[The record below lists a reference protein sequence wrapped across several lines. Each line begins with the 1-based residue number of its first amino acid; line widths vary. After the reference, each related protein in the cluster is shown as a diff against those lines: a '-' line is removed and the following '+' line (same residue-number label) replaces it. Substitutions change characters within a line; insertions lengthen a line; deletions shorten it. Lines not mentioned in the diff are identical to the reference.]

1 MSSLTK
7 TQVPNGINTA
17 ERLAAY
23 AMLVLSRINPSA
35 EYLEAENLTVRIIDL
50 GIAQAADGSR
60 RLIGR
65 ISIPLAADYDTN
77 TSVPLYMHAQEISNV
92 QVPAAYIQV

>member
-23 AMLVLSRINPSA
+23 AMLVLSRVNPSL
-35 EYLEAENLTVRIIDL
+35 EYVEAENLTVRVVDV

-65 ISIPLAADYDTN
+65 ISIPLEVDYDTN
-77 TSVPLYMHAQEISNV
+77 TTQPLYMQVQEISNV
-92 QVPAAYIQV
+92 SVPAAYLQT